1 MPSDAFA
8 GDDRRA
14 KWQARYQAAEGE
26 PQPARVLR
34 ELGFLLPREG
44 RALDLAC
51 GRGGNALLMAAQ
63 GLEVSAWDYAP
74 AAIEDLQRRAD
85 AQDLA
90 IRAEVRDVVAEP
102 PAPMQFDVISVS
114 YFLERELAPA
124 IDAALRPGG
133 LLFYETFIR
142 DAVGEHGP
150 SNPAFRLARN
160 ELLHLFADLQ
170 VVDYREH
177 GRLGDLTQGLRDV
190 AWLVAQKAA

>member
-1 MPSDAFA
+1 MNEETN
-8 GDDRRA
+8 RRQR
-14 KWQARYQAAEGE
+14 WQARYEAAEGE

-63 GLEVSAWDYAP
+63 GLAVSAWDYAP
-74 AAIEDLQRRAD
+74 AAVEDLERRAE
-85 AQDLA
+85 AQNLA
-90 IRAEVRDVVAEP
+90 LRPEVRDVVAEP
-102 PAPMQFDVISVS
+102 PAPMQFDVIAVS

-124 IDAALRPGG
+124 IGAALRPGG

-177 GRLGDLTQGLRDV
+177 GRVGDLTQGLRDV